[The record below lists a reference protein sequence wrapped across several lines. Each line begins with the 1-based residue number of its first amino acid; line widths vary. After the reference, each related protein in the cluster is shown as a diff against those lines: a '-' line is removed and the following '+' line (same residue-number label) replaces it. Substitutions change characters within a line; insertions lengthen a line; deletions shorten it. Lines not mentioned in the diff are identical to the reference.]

1 MPRVSR
7 LPLVRAFLFDLMV
20 AAGILGL
27 TTLGIFAR
35 STPHSTMLLGC
46 VMSVA
51 VLVRRHWPLSVMAVV
66 GTAALMQVILF
77 PPKDD
82 PLPYDLAVLIAMYA
96 AVKYGRRMLDAYL
109 AAAVVATGSVIE
121 VVRHPNNKWFLVLLW
136 YIGVCG
142 GLWLMAYTMRTRR
155 LYVAGLEERA
165 ATLEREREHLA
176 RIAVADERA
185 AIARELHDVVAHSL
199 AVMIVQADG
208 GRYAFDA
215 EPEKARDVLATVAA
229 TGREA
234 LEDMRRMVGVL
245 RGTDDGEAAGPV
257 SPAGGSPEYDRRRV
271 GLDQLDVLAERARS
285 AGLSVVITGDG
296 CPVPLPRAVD
306 VTVYRVVQE
315 ALTNVLRHAGL
326 GATATVTI
334 DRTPDAVTLS
344 IVDNGG
350 ELGGTNPGTTVS
362 GGHGLVGMRERIAV
376 HGGAFDAGPRLDGGW
391 MVTVSLPFSD
401 RMVLA

>member
-7 LPLVRAFLFDLMV
+7 LPQVRAFLFDLLV

-35 STPHSTMLLGC
+35 STPHSTMWLGC
-46 VMSVA
+46 MMGA
-51 VLVRRHWPLSVMAVV
+51 AMLARRRWPLSVMAVV

-109 AAAVVATGSVIE
+109 AAAVVATGIVIE

-142 GLWLMAYTMRTRR
+142 GVWLMAYTMRTRR
-155 LYVAGLEERA
+155 LYVVGLEERA

-245 RGTDDGEAAGPV
+245 RGTDNEGDSAGPV
-257 SPAGGSPEYDRRRV
+257 SLEQDRRRV

-285 AGLSVVITGDG
+285 AGLSVTIAGDG

-306 VTVYRVVQE
+306 VTIYRVVQE
-315 ALTNVLRHAGL
+315 ALTNVLRHAGP
-326 GATATVTI
+326 GATATVTVN
-334 DRTPDAVTLS
+334 RTPDAVTLS
-344 IVDNGG
+344 IVDDGG
-350 ELGGTNPGTTVS
+350 GLGDVDADTTVS

-376 HGGAFDAGPRLDGGW
+376 HGGAFHAGPRLDGGW
-391 MVTVSLPFSD
+391 TVTVSLPFSD